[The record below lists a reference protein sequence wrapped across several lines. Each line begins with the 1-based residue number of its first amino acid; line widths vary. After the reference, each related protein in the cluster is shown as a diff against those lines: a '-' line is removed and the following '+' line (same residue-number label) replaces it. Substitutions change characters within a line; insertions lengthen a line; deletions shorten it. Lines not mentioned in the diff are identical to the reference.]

1 MRARR
6 IAPNT
11 INWKPRIVQAVLLV
25 AAGVAVLFPT
35 FPLHAQQ
42 GGATA
47 RASYAQAIAAPNS
60 NSGSSFKQ
68 GMLTL
73 HAQNR
78 PLRSVLRQI
87 TQLTQ
92 VAINGAEELPDKQI
106 SVDLEQFRLDEALRQ
121 VLSGYDVFFL
131 YGADAN
137 ELGTSSVK
145 AVWVYPAGRAKG
157 LAPMAANA
165 WVANTQEMERTLLDP
180 DPNARAR
187 AIDSIIRRT
196 GRESAEVVQ
205 AVLKDDD
212 EGVRITAL
220 NRALSSGVEI
230 PQEVLIDLAL
240 HDPSANIRFLAL
252 QALPV
257 DPRMRWV
264 AERAMQDESLYVSRA
279 AQGIVGELDAAA
291 APAGN

>member
-1 MRARR
+1 MSARR
-6 IAPNT
+6 IAPKA
-11 INWKPRIVQAVLLV
+11 INWKRRLVQAILLA

-35 FPLHAQQ
+35 VLLHAQQ

-47 RASYAQAIAAPNS
+47 RPSYAPVISAS
-60 NSGSSFKQ
+60 NSSSVSRFKQ
-68 GMLTL
+68 GMLTF

-78 PLRSVLRQI
+78 PLLSVLRQI

-92 VAINGAEELPDKQI
+92 VIINGAEDLPDKQI

-121 VLSGYDVFFL
+121 ILSGYDVFFL
-131 YGADAN
+131 YGADTN

-165 WVANTQEMERTLLDP
+165 WVASTQEMERTLLDP
-180 DPNARAR
+180 DPDARAR
-187 AIDSIIRRT
+187 AIDAIIRRT
-196 GRESAEVVQ
+196 GRESAEAVQ
-205 AVLKDDD
+205 AVLKDED
-212 EGVRITAL
+212 EGVRIAAL
-220 NRALSSGVEI
+220 NRALNSGVEI

-240 HDPSANIRFLAL
+240 HDSSANIRFLAL

-264 AERAMQDESLYVSRA
+264 AERAMQDESVYVSRA
-279 AQGIVGELDAAA
+279 AQGIVGELDAVQ
-291 APAGN
+291 